1 MANALPA
8 FFGIN
13 FGLFRLKD
21 WGIIGVSNS
30 ALE

>member
-13 FGLFRLKD
+13 FGLSRLKVS
-21 WGIIGVSNS
+21 GIIGVDNS